1 MPHVTSVPSQ
11 VLQGN
16 STRPPPRDS
25 ILIGDLVDPAEWLGA
40 LRKCDAAVLPCLK
53 VGSRGPVAMGQG
65 FRVTLPGVTL
75 TQGGSHQLVVPSGR
89 DTIG

>member
-1 MPHVTSVPSQ
+1 MPHVISVPSQ

-16 STRPPPRDS
+16 NTRPPPRDS

-53 VGSRGPVAMGQG
+53 VGDRGPVATEQHA
-65 FRVTLPGVTL
+65 RVALPGVTL
-75 TQGGSHQLVVPSGR
+75 MQGCFTSGP